1 MKKLTCEMCGSHD
14 IVKQEG
20 MYVCQHCGL
29 KYDTEEAKKLFVEV
43 AGAVKVD
50 NSEKLQN
57 YYALAR
63 RAKDSG
69 NNEDGAK
76 YYDLIRQE
84 DPDNWEANFYSVYF
98 KSMSCVIAH
107 IESSAA
113 SLAN

>member
-76 YYDLIRQE
+76 YYDLSRQE
-84 DPDNWEANFYSVYF
+84 DPDNWEGTLDRMVNTLKTNGIKDTPYAD
-98 KSMSCVIAH
+98 KIW
-107 IESSAA
+107 
-113 SLAN
+113 